1 MILEEY
7 VFMMKMATM
16 MMMRKRGGVG
26 LQLCLLA
33 ERDVCQSHGCLLQ
46 ALPTYRCHD
55 DDDDDGD
62 HHDVVPHLIPK
73 SLIKELEIGSS
84 LGVSEKSI

>member
-1 MILEEY
+1 
-7 VFMMKMATM
+7 MAAARGHIAAM
-16 MMMRKRGGVG
+16 MMIMTDDDG
-26 LQLCLLA
+26 
-33 ERDVCQSHGCLLQ
+33 DDD
-46 ALPTYRCHD
+46 D

>member
-1 MILEEY
+1 
-7 VFMMKMATM
+7 MAAARGHIAAM
-16 MMMRKRGGVG
+16 MMIMTDDDG
-26 LQLCLLA
+26 
-33 ERDVCQSHGCLLQ
+33 
-46 ALPTYRCHD
+46 D

-62 HHDVVPHLIPK
+62 HHNVVPHLIPK